1 MKASELIK
9 ILQKQIKEN
18 GDLEVEV
25 PKTDDCYYGHT
36 EIQSIEIDNDYFTN
50 KKVIEITGW

>member
-18 GDLEVEV
+18 GDLEVEA

-36 EIQSIEIDNDYFTN
+36 EIQSIEIDCD
-50 KKVIEITGW
+50 